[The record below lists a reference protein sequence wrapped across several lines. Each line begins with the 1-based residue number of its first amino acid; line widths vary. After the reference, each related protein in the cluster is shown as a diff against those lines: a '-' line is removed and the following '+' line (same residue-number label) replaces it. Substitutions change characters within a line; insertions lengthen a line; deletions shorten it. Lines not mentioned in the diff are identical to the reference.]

1 MPFLTKNFNVD
12 EGATLNFTIFWK
24 DPNDV
29 PINITGYTAKM
40 QARDKQGGKILCFTL
55 THIDGISING
65 PLGRI
70 SVTVS
75 AERTTKLVYPKSF
88 YDLVLTA
95 PDGVTKT
102 RILEGTLSVS
112 KAVTV

>member
-12 EGATLNFTIFWK
+12 EGATTKFTIFWK
-24 DPNDV
+24 NPTGN
-29 PINITGYTAKM
+29 PIDITGYSAKM

-55 THIDGISING
+55 TSTDGIVIDGISG
-65 PLGRI
+65 KI
-70 SVTVS
+70 SVTIS
-75 AERTTKLVYPKSF
+75 APRSSKLVYPKSF

-95 PDGVTKT
+95 PDQITKT
-102 RILEGTLSVS
+102 RILEGTLSIS